1 MYVCIP
7 IVDIPSIA
15 GPGFPLLDGFDG
27 FQDQFWEELPDLLKE
42 LLGGLPWR
50 RQKLG
55 GETWDLNTMIR
66 WDYKWI

>member
-1 MYVCIP
+1 VFF
-7 IVDIPSIA
+7 

-55 GETWDLNTMIR
+55 G
-66 WDYKWI
+66 